1 MVMEPIGTPRLPGIC
16 TPLILE
22 TANDD
27 ILPFNA
33 SMPPVEIKLVDKEL
47 MVAALMLPLIVLKLK
62 VPIMFAVIVPVL
74 TKTED
79 MFPAVTV

>member
-1 MVMEPIGTPRLPGIC
+1 M
-16 TPLILE
+16 LE
-22 TANDD
+22 RTNDD

-33 SMPPVEIKLVDKEL
+33 SKLFVEISFVDKEL
-47 MVAALMLPLIVLKLK
+47 MVAALILPLIVLKLK